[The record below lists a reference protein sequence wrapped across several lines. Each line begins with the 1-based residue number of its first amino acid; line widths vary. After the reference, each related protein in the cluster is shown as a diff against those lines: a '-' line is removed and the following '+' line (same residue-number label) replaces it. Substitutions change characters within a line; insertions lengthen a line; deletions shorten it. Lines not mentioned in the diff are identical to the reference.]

1 MGRSSTSRARLVDC
15 ARELI
20 HASNYGSASVDD
32 LCAGAGVKKGS
43 FYYFFPSKRDLAL
56 TVLDAQWAGA
66 RQNVLKPAF
75 KPDLPPLERITRFFR
90 RAAHIQRRPVVFG
103 CPFGNLAL
111 ELGTLDDA
119 VRDKVSEIF
128 EGYRGYF
135 DRALREAVSAGD
147 IAPLDVPRA
156 TQALLAYFQGAMLLA
171 KTANDADVIEQLGER
186 AVWLVG
192 GVATS
197 TPEAISERTTING

>member
-1 MGRSSTSRARLVDC
+1 
-15 ARELI
+15 
-20 HASNYGSASVDD
+20 
-32 LCAGAGVKKGS
+32 
-43 FYYFFPSKRDLAL
+43 
-56 TVLDAQWAGA
+56 
-66 RQNVLKPAF
+66 
-75 KPDLPPLERITRFFR
+75 
-90 RAAHIQRRPVVFG
+90 
-103 CPFGNLAL
+103 
-111 ELGTLDDA
+111 
-119 VRDKVSEIF
+119 
-128 EGYRGYF
+128 
-135 DRALREAVSAGD
+135 LREAVSAGD